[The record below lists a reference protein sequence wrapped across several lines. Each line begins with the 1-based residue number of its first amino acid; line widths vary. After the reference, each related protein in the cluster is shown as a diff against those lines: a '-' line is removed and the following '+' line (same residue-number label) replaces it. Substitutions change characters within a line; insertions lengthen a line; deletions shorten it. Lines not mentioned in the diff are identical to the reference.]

1 MQNLFCKACFFWS
14 AKFILQS
21 KLKLERR
28 FAIEEEGSYM
38 KSRLNLLLLL
48 CAFSAVQAQ
57 PLIEAQHAFQ
67 RGDYEQA
74 IRQWQSVLTR
84 NPSHR
89 FQAWL
94 GIAQAN
100 RYIGA
105 YNKALDTLNTAI
117 PFAQQTKNVRYH
129 ALLLN
134 ELSKVRLSQGE
145 KWFEEALQQGETAL
159 ELARQS
165 KRPKVLAEVL
175 NHWGNL
181 LTADDDYEEAVEAY
195 SEAVQLLVFSDQL
208 SKEDIKTLY
217 SKILIN
223 QAQIFFLLDAEK
235 AARRKKKK
243 PRFQTS
249 IVALEKALQAI
260 QTSQSDSYSQVLGL
274 ITISQ
279 IIQQIQTR
287 LTAPSLTLIAY
298 QALKTAREKAYRLD
312 NALAKTFANGYMGAL
327 YEQAKRYQEAL
338 LLTRQAV
345 FFAQHTR
352 EKPLMYL
359 WQWQTARI
367 LKAQGQN
374 SQAIAAYQQAIT
386 HLRSV
391 RTKLV
396 SMGYFKIVKSFREEI
411 APVYF
416 ELADLLLQ
424 EATSAPTERQGE
436 QLLQQ
441 AIKTI
446 EFFKEAEL
454 QNYFQ
459 NECANIGVTECTHLD
474 ELLDA
479 QTAVLYPIPLSDRL
493 ELLLHRADG
502 LVQVTVN
509 VSDKTLRKQILS
521 VLSLLRR
528 HPYYQDF
535 DRGGPDNQI
544 EASCTPDIRVDKIA
558 KPSPAFLKQAQT
570 LHSWLIEP
578 LLDHLDQ
585 INTLIIVPDG
595 ALRTIPFAALHDGQQ
610 FLIQQYALAITPGLC
625 LSQPQPLGQ
634 KEKTILLGGL
644 SEAVQGFSSLPCAKF
659 ELKMIQNLFETTD
672 KPLLLNRQFTI
683 PTLQTELAQ
692 KGHSIVHIAS
702 HGQFSGNLDKTFI
715 LTYDDK
721 LSLNKLEQMMRLA
734 TIKGKPVELLT
745 LSACETAVGD
755 DRAALGL
762 AGVALKAGVK
772 SALASL
778 WKVDDIA
785 TQAIIIEF
793 YRQLQHN
800 AMSKVKALQK
810 AQTMM
815 LTDKRYAAH
824 QHPYFWSAFLLIGNW
839 F

>member
-1 MQNLFCKACFFWS
+1 VIKHFSLFPLEFVFFGVQNL
-14 AKFILQS
+14 FILQS

-57 PLIEAQHAFQ
+57 PLIEAQHTLFQ

-100 RYIGA
+100 RYMGA
-105 YNKALDTLNTAI
+105 YNQALDTLNTAI

-159 ELARQS
+159 ELARES
-165 KRPKVLAEVL
+165 KRPEVLAEVL

-181 LTADDDYEEAVEAY
+181 LTADDDYEEAIEAY
-195 SEAVQLLVFSDQL
+195 SEAVQL
-208 SKEDIKTLY
+208 SKEDFKTLY

-223 QAQIFFLLDAEK
+223 QAKIFFLLDAEK

-249 IVALEKALQAI
+249 IAALEKALQAI

-287 LTAPSLTLIAY
+287 YPSLTLIAY

-424 EATSAPTERQGE
+424 EATSAQTERQRE

-459 NECANIGVTECTHLD
+459 NECPNISVTECTHI
-474 ELLDA
+474 EQMLDA

-502 LVQVTVN
+502 LIQVTVN

-535 DRGGPDNQI
+535 DRGGSDNQI
-544 EASCTPDIRVDKIA
+544 EASCTPGVDIPVDKIA

-578 LLDHLDQ
+578 LLPHLHQ

-625 LSQPQPLGQ
+625 LSQPQPLRQ
-634 KEKTILLGGL
+634 KEKTILLSGL
-644 SEAVQGFSSLPCAKF
+644 SEAVQGFSALPCAKS
-659 ELKMIQNLFETTD
+659 ELETIQNLFETTD

-683 PTLQTELAQ
+683 PTLQSELAQ

-721 LSLNKLEQMMRLA
+721 LSLNKLEQIMRLA

>member
-1 MQNLFCKACFFWS
+1 MR
-14 AKFILQS
+14 I
-21 KLKLERR
+21 
-28 FAIEEEGSYM
+28 
-38 KSRLNLLLLL
+38 RLNLLLLL
-48 CAFSAVQAQ
+48 SAFSAVQAQ
-57 PLIEAQHAFQ
+57 PLKEAQHTFQ

-84 NPSHR
+84 NPTHR

-100 RYIGA
+100 RYMGA
-105 YNKALDTLNTAI
+105 YNQALDTLNTAI
-117 PFAQQTKNVRYH
+117 PIAQHTKNVRYH

-145 KWFEEALQQGETAL
+145 KWLEEALQQGETAL
-159 ELARQS
+159 ELARES
-165 KRPKVLAEVL
+165 KRPEVLAEVL

-181 LTADDDYEEAVEAY
+181 LTADDDYEEAIEAY
-195 SEAVQLLVFSDQL
+195 SEAVQL

-223 QAQIFFLLDAEK
+223 QAKIFFLLEAEK
-235 AARRKKKK
+235 ASRRKKKK
-243 PRFQTS
+243 PRFQAS
-249 IVALEKALQAI
+249 IAALEKALQAI
-260 QTSQSDSYSQVLGL
+260 QTSQSDSYNQVLGL

-352 EKPLMYL
+352 EKTLMYL

-374 SQAIAAYQQAIT
+374 TEAIAAYQQAIT

-424 EATSAPTERQGE
+424 EATSAPTQRE

-459 NECANIGVTECTHLD
+459 NECPNISVTECTHI
-474 ELLDA
+474 EQMLDA

-493 ELLLHRADG
+493 ALLLHRADG
-502 LVQVTVN
+502 LIQVTVN

-535 DRGGPDNQI
+535 DRGGSDNQI
-544 EASCTPDIRVDKIA
+544 EDSCTPGVDIPVDKIA
-558 KPSPAFLKQAQT
+558 KPSPALLKQAQT

-578 LLDHLDQ
+578 LLAHLDQ

-625 LSQPQPLGQ
+625 LSQPQPLRQ
-634 KEKTILLGGL
+634 KEKTILLSGL
-644 SEAVQGFSSLPCAKF
+644 SEAVQGFSALPCAKS
-659 ELKMIQNLFETTD
+659 ELETIQNLFETTD

-702 HGQFSGNLDKTFI
+702 HGQFSGNFDKTFI

-734 TIKGKPVELLT
+734 TIKGNPVELLT

>member
-195 SEAVQLLVFSDQL
+195 SEAVQL
-208 SKEDIKTLY
+208 SKEDFKTLY

-223 QAQIFFLLDAEK
+223 QAQIFFLLEAENSS
-235 AARRKKKK
+235 RRKNKK
-243 PRFQTS
+243 PSFQAS
-249 IVALEKALQAI
+249 IAALEKALQAI

-287 LTAPSLTLIAY
+287 YPSLTLIAY

-535 DRGGPDNQI
+535 DRGGSDNQF
-544 EASCTPDIRVDKIA
+544 EASCTPGVDIPVDKIA

-578 LLDHLDQ
+578 LLPHLHQ

-625 LSQPQPLGQ
+625 LSQPEPLGQ

-644 SEAVQGFSSLPCAKF
+644 SEAVQGFSSLPCAKS
-659 ELKMIQNLFETTD
+659 ELEMIQNLFETTD

-683 PTLQTELAQ
+683 PTLQSELAQ